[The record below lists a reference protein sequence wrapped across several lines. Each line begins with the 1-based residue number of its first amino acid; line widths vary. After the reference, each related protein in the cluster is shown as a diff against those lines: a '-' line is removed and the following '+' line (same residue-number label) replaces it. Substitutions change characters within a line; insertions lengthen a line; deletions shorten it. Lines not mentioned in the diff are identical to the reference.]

1 MRARF
6 IGQLEP
12 EIDCALCRCTGRS
25 WYSVASSLS
34 TPSDCSRRARMTS
47 VRGMHPAQAARS
59 GIARTHRFT
68 ASGLRVPRAAQQMP
82 PRGNP
87 HGSTRP
93 HRVPS
98 RPHRVPS
105 MRHAR
110 IGAQWHS
117 VIMQQRRHD
126 RAEVCRRGDLRQR
139 PDRFALLHRSV
150 TIHRVLVAH
159 GRWTIDFFV
168 AFRSLSTL
176 VASNRSRP
184 FP

>member
-1 MRARF
+1 MTARTRAEEGAF
-6 IGQLEP
+6 VGQLES
-12 EIDCALCRCTGRS
+12 EIDCALCRSTGRS
-25 WYSVASSLS
+25 CSSATSSSS

-68 ASGLRVPRAAQQMP
+68 ASGLRLPRAAQKMP
-82 PRGNP
+82 PRGHP
-87 HGSTRP
+87 RGSTRP
-93 HRVPS
+93 H

-159 GRWTIDFFV
+159 GRWTIDFFD

-176 VASNRSRP
+176 GRQ
-184 FP
+184 